1 MTTFLAGA
9 TIAVAL
15 KTSVQLLEKVQL
27 RITYEN
33 YAQLDDSSVSRV
45 LQLTGCIVF
54 FNTDNCLS
62 FGYFHR
68 FFLQMLLAFS
78 VVVQGRDNDQLSL
91 QDFLAQVA

>member
-54 FNTDNCLS
+54 LTLTTVCRLDISIDFSSRC
-62 FGYFHR
+62 
-68 FFLQMLLAFS
+68 FLPS
-78 VVVQGRDNDQLSL
+78 VL
-91 QDFLAQVA
+91 